1 MKIKN
6 ELIHTVNITNE
17 FDEVVTIT
25 IDGADMIQINNIA
38 QIFIEFQKLE
48 KLELQETTDFDSL
61 VKQIALV
68 AEIMEGINDALDKT
82 FGVEVREKAF
92 RGSSSL
98 TLYNSFFDQLSI
110 ELEKAGVKVK
120 TYIKELR
127 KKEIYNKGKTAKD
140 TI

>member
-1 MKIKN
+1 MKLKN

-17 FDEVVTIT
+17 YDEVVTIT

-61 VKQIALV
+61 VKQVALV

-98 TLYNSFFDQLSI
+98 TLYNSFFNQLSV
-110 ELEKAGVKVK
+110 ELEKAGIKVK
-120 TYIKELR
+120 NYIKELR